1 MSRLSSL
8 WPGLWRNIVLNTIIS
23 SSLVPVPLRWRLLR
37 AYGAD
42 VAHSRISPGVWIGS
56 KRLVIGE
63 GAFINMGCMLS
74 THSPVTIGRRAYL
87 GMGVTVSTS
96 THELGPS
103 EARAG
108 KLVTAPVLIGD
119 GCWIGAN
126 STILPGVTIGA
137 GTVIAAGA
145 VVTRDCDPDSL
156 YAGVPAQKKR
166 DLEHAPGDEAD
177 VRLRRQRPDAGSS
190 TSQR

>member
-1 MSRLSSL
+1 M
-8 WPGLWRNIVLNTIIS
+8 
-23 SSLVPVPLRWRLLR
+23 
-37 AYGAD
+37 
-42 VAHSRISPGVWIGS
+42 
-56 KRLVIGE
+56 IGE

-74 THSPVTIGRRAYL
+74 THAPVTVGRGAYL
-87 GMGVTVSTS
+87 GMGVTVMTS

-103 EARAG
+103 DARAG
-108 KLVTAPVLIGD
+108 ELITAPVVIGD

-126 STILPGVTIGA
+126 ATILPGVTIGA

-166 DLEHAPGDEAD
+166 DLG
-177 VRLRRQRPDAGSS
+177 
-190 TSQR
+190 